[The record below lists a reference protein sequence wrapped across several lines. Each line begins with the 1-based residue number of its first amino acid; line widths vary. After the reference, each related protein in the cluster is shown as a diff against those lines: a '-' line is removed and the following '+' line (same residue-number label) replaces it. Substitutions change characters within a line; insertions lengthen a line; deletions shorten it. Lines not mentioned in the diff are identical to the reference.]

1 MLSAL
6 TPRAPARL
14 HRDCAVAILFPGD
27 TPHPERSGLFLHL
40 NRGKRSV
47 EIDAGTEQGAT
58 FVCSLA
64 ADADLVIEAYAPG
77 DAARWGWGYDAL
89 KALNPAIV
97 LASVTPFGQTGP
109 YRDYRGSELTLQA
122 LARSLTIS
130 IDNNLACFPRVDLVP
145 VIRHGQAWPRRY
157 RHTSVR
163 PNIADA
169 ITIVVRVDR
178 WL

>member
-1 MLSAL
+1 MRGRTSGSWSSAL
-6 TPRAPARL
+6 YFCRES
-14 HRDCAVAILFPGD
+14 CQAV
-27 TPHPERSGLFLHL
+27 
-40 NRGKRSV
+40 
-47 EIDAGTEQGAT
+47 
-58 FVCSLA
+58 
-64 ADADLVIEAYAPG
+64 
-77 DAARWGWGYDAL
+77 
-89 KALNPAIV
+89 AIV
-97 LASVTPFGQTGP
+97 LASVIPFGQTGP

-145 VIRHGQAWPRRY
+145 VIRHAQAWPRRY